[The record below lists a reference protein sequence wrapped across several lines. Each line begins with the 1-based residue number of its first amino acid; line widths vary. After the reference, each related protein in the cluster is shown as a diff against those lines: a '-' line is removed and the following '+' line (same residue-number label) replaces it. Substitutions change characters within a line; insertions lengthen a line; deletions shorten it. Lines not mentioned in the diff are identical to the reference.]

1 MELFMNKR
9 WMLALACLLV
19 SITGY
24 NCQAEDS
31 LMLSLTAECTQLIE
45 DGFNQENG
53 AWQSYSGIWEFA
65 DGRLTQTSTRDYSP
79 VILRR
84 DHQFSDVDLSV
95 EFKPIS
101 GRMDA
106 SGGVIFRALDHENYY
121 VVRANSLENNFRL
134 YTVKDGVRRQIA
146 SALTSPPTLGQFHQI
161 RIVAIGATIQAYLNG
176 KLLLNHHDNTFKRG
190 FVGLWTKADSVTEFD
205 QFKVI
210 GVE

>member
-1 MELFMNKR
+1 MKKC
-9 WMLALACLLV
+9 WMLIFACLFL
-19 SITGY
+19 SMTSC

-31 LMLSLTAECTQLIE
+31 LVLSLIDESTQLVE
-45 DGFNQENG
+45 DGFNQKNG
-53 AWQSYSGIWEFA
+53 AWQPYSGVWDFS

-79 VILRR
+79 VILRS
-84 DHQFSDVDLSV
+84 DHQFRDLDLSV

-101 GRMDA
+101 GRIDA

-134 YTVKDGVRRQIA
+134 YTVKNGVRRQIA
-146 SALTSPPTLGQFHQI
+146 SAHTSPPILGQFHQI

-176 KLLLNHHDNTFKRG
+176 ILLLDHHDNTFIRG